1 MIKNFLLN
9 FEALYNDLSE
19 IIVVVDD
26 NGLILNINNTA
37 LDMLSYNRNEI
48 LYKNISQIC
57 CDKTLENVIKC
68 GINNYNTNLCSK
80 YKQLIPINGKSNIV
94 IMDNVCLTI
103 LKLFTINEEVF
114 TNIYSNN
121 SKSIEYSYFIKD
133 VNGKYTFVNDIF
145 EKYFNINKEDVLHKF
160 DHELWDKNL
169 SYKFRREDL
178 YVIST
183 KKTYVT
189 YNTQIIGD
197 EVVYYETS
205 KSPVFD
211 ENNKVVAILGNIRDI
226 TESVKLRNE
235 LLIQNEQ
242 LSIIYKILNNASSKI
257 DLKSLFSSLYRDFKT
272 LLNVDSIC
280 VFLYNFDLDELEYCT
295 SYGVTQTFM
304 DSYVNTDLCRE
315 FMYDVFNSKIPVPM
329 TNILEFNDEFKA
341 KHTKA
346 EGIYYCACY
355 PLVYND
361 VSFGVINFGC
371 NSEEYSYSWDNKF
384 MEAVCRNI
392 SILLQNAILY
402 TRLEEN
408 LKFEKEANEQINL
421 YFNTTIDFF
430 CIIDEN
436 FCIKKVGKQML
447 ETLGYKEHEVMHS
460 SIIKYMHKEDLHIV
474 CNKMEDIV
482 EEDGVEF
489 LVKLLC
495 KNGEYRT
502 VDWNVKYLKDR
513 GVYICSGR
521 DLTYK
526 IELEQKK
533 KIVEES
539 MHLEK
544 LKSEFLSSISHEL
557 RTPIAIIYGVIHI
570 METNLAHHNTS
581 KHPFKLN
588 DYIRTIKKN
597 TFRLLRLFNNILDI
611 TNVDAGFANLNLKPH
626 NIIKVI
632 EDISLSVK
640 EHLINQ
646 KINLIFDTEIE
657 EKYVNVDVDKMERI
671 MLNLISNS
679 VKYSK
684 KNVTTEILV
693 SVYDD
698 EEKVYI
704 SIKDNGIGIDSIHFS
719 SIFDRFNQADG
730 SMTRKT
736 EGSGMGLYLVKT
748 LLQMQGADIS
758 VNSVKGEGSE
768 FIIKFPTLKDF
779 DYEHADE
786 DFDCDFSVKIE
797 NFDMEFSDITY

>member
-1 MIKNFLLN
+1 MIDNFLLN

-48 LYKNISQIC
+48 LYKSISQIC

-68 GINNYNTNLCSK
+68 GINSYNTNLCSK
-80 YKQLIPINGKSNIV
+80 YKQLIPINGKSNI
-94 IMDNVCLTI
+94 INIDNISLTI

-114 TNIYSNN
+114 TNFYLKNG
-121 SKSIEYSYFIKD
+121 KSIEYSNFIKD

-145 EKYFNINKEDVLHKF
+145 EKYFNISREDILYKF

-169 SYKFRREDL
+169 SYKYRREDL

-183 KKTYVT
+183 KKTFVT

-197 EVVYYETS
+197 EVIYYETS

-257 DLKSLFSSLYRDFKT
+257 DLKSLFSSLYKDFKT

-280 VFLYNFDLDELEYCT
+280 VFLYDFDLDELEYCT

-304 DSYVNTDLCRE
+304 DSYVNTDICKE

-329 TNILEFNDEFKA
+329 TNILEFNNEIKTM
-341 KHTKA
+341 HTKA

-371 NSEEYSYSWDNKF
+371 NSEEYSYSWDSRF

-436 FCIKKVGKQML
+436 YCIKKVGKQML
-447 ETLGYKEHEVMHS
+447 ETLGYREHEVLDS
-460 SIIKYMHKEDLHIV
+460 SIINYIHKEDLPIV
-474 CNKMEDIV
+474 CNKIDDII
-482 EEDGVEF
+482 EEDSIEF
-489 LVKLLC
+489 LIKLLC

-570 METNLAHHNTS
+570 METNLAQNNI

-588 DYIRTIKKN
+588 DYIKTIKKN

-646 KINLIFDTEIE
+646 RINLIFDTEIE

-684 KNVTTEILV
+684 KNVATEILV

-704 SIKDNGIGIDSIHFS
+704 SIKDNGIGIDSIHLS

-730 SMTRKT
+730 SMTRNT
-736 EGSGMGLYLVKT
+736 EGSGIGLYLVKT
-748 LLQMQGADIS
+748 LLQMQDGDIS

-768 FIIKFPTLKDF
+768 FIIEFPTLKDF
-779 DYEHADE
+779 DYENAYE
-786 DFDCDFSVKIE
+786 DFDSDFSVKIE